1 MYSTGLP
8 LPPNA
13 TNEKGTR
20 DCVIRCVAKLVAWF
34 KPSFQFVYVNHL
46 CTWNPGQ
53 KEFAL
58 GTRAE
63 TMSPEVHL
71 SGKGAADIIHVYRC
85 AWLFGG
91 EIDLPGLSKACVC
104 DKTWPSPFP
113 LSALNLPP
121 VSSCHHLLHRRNV
134 KVPTHPHRHAG
145 SLHAQPKQQWLSGS
159 RGRGSIRVNSQRR
172 ADWSRGNS

>member
-1 MYSTGLP
+1 MYSTDLP

-20 DCVIRCVAKLVAWF
+20 DCVIRCVSKLVAWF

-63 TMSPEVHL
+63 TVFPEVHL
-71 SGKGAADIIHVYRC
+71 SGKGAADIYMCTDVLGSLAERSICQGCQRYVC
-85 AWLFGG
+85 ATRHDPPPSL
-91 EIDLPGLSKACVC
+91 VC
-104 DKTWPSPFP
+104 TQPPHSILLP
-113 LSALNLPP
+113 LSATQKKCGSAHTLTQTPWVTACPSPNN
-121 VSSCHHLLHRRNV
+121 S
-134 KVPTHPHRHAG
+134 G
-145 SLHAQPKQQWLSGS
+145 SLVPVGEVVP
-159 RGRGSIRVNSQRR
+159 G
-172 ADWSRGNS
+172 